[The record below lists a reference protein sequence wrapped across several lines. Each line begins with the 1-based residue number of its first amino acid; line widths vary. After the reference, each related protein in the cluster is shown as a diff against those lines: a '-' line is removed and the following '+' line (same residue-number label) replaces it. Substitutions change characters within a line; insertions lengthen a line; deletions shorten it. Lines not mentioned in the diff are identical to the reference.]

1 LYDPIAVFGIS
12 DNNSSME
19 LRHLRYF
26 SAVAEY
32 LNYSEASRRLHV
44 AQAAISQTILDLEQ
58 ELEARLFLRTK
69 RRVQLTAAG
78 SIFLKEA
85 EEILR
90 RADQATRLVRRAAR
104 GEVGTL
110 RIGFLGPATS
120 EFLPALIQDYRSKY
134 PDVQLRL
141 EHMTPDEQ
149 LAAFDEG
156 RIDVGLSRSLPLERR
171 SSFNE
176 STLYTDYLIVALPGA
191 HPLAKERAIKLEK
204 LAGEPFVL
212 FNRLG
217 APSAFDQVIAT
228 CRRAGFSPHVV
239 LEPSSLATVITLVE
253 SGLGVSLVPGCARS
267 LSQKTVAFR
276 PLANRSKPIPLC
288 VAWPRATDSPIVEA
302 FLETLRSQGLAI
314 KKQMEKIMPCH
325 E

>member
-1 LYDPIAVFGIS
+1 
-12 DNNSSME
+12 ME

-44 AQAAISQTILDLEQ
+44 AQAAISQTILDLED
-58 ELEARLFLRTK
+58 ELGARLLSRTK
-69 RRVQLTAAG
+69 RSVQLTAAG

-90 RADQATRLVRRAAR
+90 RATEAKRLVPRAAR

-120 EFLPALIQDYRSKY
+120 EFLPALIQEYRSKY
-134 PDVQLRL
+134 PDVELRP
-141 EHMTPDEQ
+141 EHMTPDQQ
-149 LAAFDEG
+149 LVAFDEG
-156 RIDVGLSRSLPLERR
+156 RIDVGLSRSLPPERR

-176 STLYTDYLIVALPGA
+176 STIYSDYLIVALPGA
-191 HPLAKERAIKLEK
+191 HPLAKARAIKLKK
-204 LAGEPFVL
+204 LAGERFIL

-217 APSAFDQVIAT
+217 APSAFDQIIAT
-228 CRRAGFSPHVV
+228 CRGAGFSPHII
-239 LEPSSLATVITLVE
+239 LEPSSLAAVITLVE

-267 LSQKTVAFR
+267 LPQKTVAFR
-276 PLANRSKPIPLC
+276 PLATRSKPISLC
-288 VAWPRATDSPIVEA
+288 VVWPRATDNPAVEA
-302 FLETLRSQGLAI
+302 FLEILRSQELAI
-314 KKQMEKIMPCH
+314 KKQMAVQ
-325 E
+325 

>member
-1 LYDPIAVFGIS
+1 
-12 DNNSSME
+12 ME

-26 SAVAEY
+26 AAVTQY
-32 LNYSEASRRLHV
+32 LNYSEASQRLHV
-44 AQAAISQTILDLEQ
+44 AQAAISQTILDLEE
-58 ELEARLFLRTK
+58 ELEARLLLRTK
-69 RRVQLTAAG
+69 RSVQLTAAG
-78 SIFLKEA
+78 SIFLKET

-134 PDVQLRL
+134 PDVELRL

-149 LAAFDEG
+149 LAAFDEDK
-156 RIDVGLSRSLPLERR
+156 IDGLSRSLPPERR
-171 SSFNE
+171 PSFNE
-176 STLYTDYLIVALPGA
+176 STIYTDYLIVALPGA
-191 HPLAKERAIKLEK
+191 HPMAKERAIKLKK
-204 LAGEPFVL
+204 LAGERFVL

-228 CRRAGFSPHVV
+228 CVGAGFSPHVV

-267 LSQKTVAFR
+267 LWQKTVAFR
-276 PLANRSKPIPLC
+276 PLATRSKPIPLC

-302 FLETLRSQGLAI
+302 FLETLRSQGLTI
-314 KKQMEKIMPCH
+314 KKQMENPVFRYA
-325 E
+325 